1 MSAKASDRY
10 ARYAEAVS
18 TIVGYPSETMVN
30 AVMAVADAELQ
41 EREQADPLIG
51 RLVVCANPDTGRIL
65 AAGKVTQ
72 VERVDS
78 GMELTVVQYSALEG
92 S

>member
-1 MSAKASDRY
+1 MSKEAARY

-18 TIVGYPSETMVN
+18 TIVGYPSETMVK

-41 EREQADPLIG
+41 EREQPDPLAG
-51 RLVVCANPDTGRIL
+51 RLVVCTDPGSSRIV
-65 AAGKVTQ
+65 AAGKVTE
-72 VERVDS
+72 VNRAEG
-78 GMELTVVQYSALEG
+78 GMELTIMQYSAPED